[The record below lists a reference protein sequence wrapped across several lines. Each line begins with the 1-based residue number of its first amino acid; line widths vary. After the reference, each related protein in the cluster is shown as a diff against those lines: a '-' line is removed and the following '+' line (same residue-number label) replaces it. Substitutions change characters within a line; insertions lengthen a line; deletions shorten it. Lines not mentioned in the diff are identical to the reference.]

1 MTKEWDTKIFDNFH
15 STMKKYTKNTLT
27 NLNTISKKQ
36 QTFGAT
42 KKGME
47 SRTFEGARAYV
58 NEVHPSIINSITRAL
73 DEYIRVVGKLG
84 DDFEGMVDSAGVVII
99 NTDMINQLNKET
111 DRKVEDIY
119 QAHAELQKQIDVCN
133 SDSTTMPVVAP
144 LFGPLETTTNT
155 VRTYLNEVKNNIDD
169 YDSGHKDALNSY
181 HQLVSAIRKAIDA
194 ARTNYTSPNGAIR
207 YTSGAFGSSPEG
219 IALINANYQLEKTK
233 MEEIYKTEN
242 GKLLNMENYINE
254 LLQDPDRLERELD
267 SILYLLSTQNYKGD
281 KGLELRCKLNT
292 LYTLLSNLKVQ
303 MNRYEGDTK
312 DFKVMNLSLS
322 NKTWDKY
329 ELKGT
334 YQTCSKEDW
343 DKQMGPY
350 KDTYGNK
357 YRLIDFTVFHYGNEY
372 TILEDISADDVKELQ
387 QKMDNNNANW
397 IIPIIETG
405 VGSIPVIGTPLTTG
419 VGVAEALTED
429 EQIKQQIKVADIKA
443 TANLFKMTLTKT
455 TIHQNKPAEDIVN
468 LSMQPTQET
477 KDILSRW
484 EEVSSRKS
492 KDGKGKNSFP
502 KDGKLNYVDL
512 AKKFNQINFG
522 SENKIYI
529 TEGK

>member
-1 MTKEWDTKIFDNFH
+1 
-15 STMKKYTKNTLT
+15 
-27 NLNTISKKQ
+27 
-36 QTFGAT
+36 
-42 KKGME
+42 
-47 SRTFEGARAYV
+47 
-58 NEVHPSIINSITRAL
+58 
-73 DEYIRVVGKLG
+73 
-84 DDFEGMVDSAGVVII
+84 
-99 NTDMINQLNKET
+99 
-111 DRKVEDIY
+111 
-119 QAHAELQKQIDVCN
+119 
-133 SDSTTMPVVAP
+133 
-144 LFGPLETTTNT
+144 
-155 VRTYLNEVKNNIDD
+155 
-169 YDSGHKDALNSY
+169 
-181 HQLVSAIRKAIDA
+181 
-194 ARTNYTSPNGAIR
+194 
-207 YTSGAFGSSPEG
+207 
-219 IALINANYQLEKTK
+219 
-233 MEEIYKTEN
+233 
-242 GKLLNMENYINE
+242 
-254 LLQDPDRLERELD
+254 
-267 SILYLLSTQNYKGD
+267 
-281 KGLELRCKLNT
+281 
-292 LYTLLSNLKVQ
+292 

-312 DFKVMNLSLS
+312 DFKVLNLSLS

-350 KDTYGNK
+350 KDTYGDK

-372 TILEDISADDVKELQ
+372 TILEDISAGDVKELQ

-484 EEVSSRKS
+484 EEVSSGKS
-492 KDGKGKNSFP
+492 EDGKGENSFP
-502 KDGKLNYVDL
+502 KDGKLNYIDL
-512 AKKFNQINFG
+512 YKKFQETDFG
-522 SENKIYI
+522 SVNSKYI
-529 TEGK
+529 TEGR